1 MIKLGRLRKSNHIK
15 VHTCAPLYVQT
26 PLGKLGKALAFQR
39 LTELYLIEFPI
50 IWKDSALSI
59 EMS

>member
-15 VHTCAPLYVQT
+15 VHMCAPLNVQT